1 MFRRVAFAVAAIAAG
16 LVAGSAQ
23 AKPPLE
29 AFGDVPEIRA
39 VELSPD
45 GQRVA
50 YILRE
55 GDIDILV
62 VHDFTTNTGKGLG
75 RVNEI
80 RARNVQFVGN
90 DHVVLI
96 ASKDTR
102 TFGYSGRFEFS
113 AALAFNLKT
122 GKTTQLLRNTE
133 GIHPAQS
140 GLGRLV
146 GVDPAGQYVLM
157 PAYMKAASET
167 SLDLLRVPLESGRGL
182 KVVGA
187 RGSTATI
194 DWVVDRAGQAVA
206 RSDFNERSG
215 VHQIRTRT
223 DGGDWRVVY
232 EEKSPLPAIG
242 LIGMAAD
249 GKSLIVVDA
258 RESEFMSLYSMS
270 MTTGEISP
278 PLMQRTDAE
287 VAGVVTG
294 PNRVVYGVR
303 YSGMFPS
310 YEMFDPAIDAA
321 IKGVQNSLATS
332 AVYLDSWSDD
342 WSKMLFFVE
351 GGQNAERYL
360 VYDRKTNVLT
370 RISSARPK
378 ITEADVG
385 EVVVIE
391 YKARDGLKIP
401 GLLTWPAGVPEAERK
416 NLPLVVMPHGGPEA
430 YDAVGFDWM
439 AQFLANE
446 GYAVLQPNF
455 RGSAGF
461 GELFAKAGYGEWGR
475 KMQDDITDGAA
486 ALARM
491 GWADPA
497 RTCIV
502 GWSYGGYAAL
512 AGGALTPDT
521 YKCVASV
528 AGVSNLRDMLND
540 ARTRFG
546 PRSRSFI
553 YWQFLIGDVDKDRD
567 AIDAVSPARLAERF
581 KAPVLLIHGDADTTV
596 PIKQSNIMDEALR
609 KAKKTV
615 RYVRIDGDDHGLV
628 ENESRRLVLTELAKF
643 LKEHIGQ

>member
-1 MFRRVAFAVAAIAAG
+1 MFRRVAFVVVAVAVG
-16 LVAGSAQ
+16 LVAGPAQ

-29 AFGDVPEIRA
+29 AFGDVPGIRA

-55 GDIDILV
+55 GDMDVLV

-75 RVNEI
+75 RVDEI
-80 RARNVQFVGN
+80 RARHVQFVGN

-96 ASKDTR
+96 ASKDTS
-102 TFGYSGRFEFS
+102 TYGYIGRYEFS

-140 GLGRLV
+140 GLGRIV
-146 GVDPAGQYVLM
+146 GIDPGGQHVLM
-157 PAYMKAASET
+157 PAYMKAASEA

-182 KVVGA
+182 KIAGA
-187 RGSTATI
+187 RGSTSTI
-194 DWVVDRAGQAVA
+194 DWVVDNSGQAIA
-206 RSDFNERSG
+206 RSDFSERNG
-215 VHQIRTRT
+215 VHQIRTRLG
-223 DGGDWRVVY
+223 GGDWRVVY
-232 EEKSPLPAIG
+232 EEKSLLPAIG
-242 LIGMAAD
+242 LVGIAPD

-278 PLMQRTDAE
+278 PLMQREDAE

-294 PNRVVYGVR
+294 PNRVVHGVR
-303 YSGMFPS
+303 YSGMFPT
-310 YEMFDPAIDAA
+310 YGMFDPEIEKAINT
-321 IKGVQNSLATS
+321 VQASLSGS
-332 AVYLDSWSDD
+332 AVFLDSWSDD
-342 WSKMLFFVE
+342 WSKLLFFVE
-351 GGQNAERYL
+351 GGQQAERYI
-360 VYDRKTNVLT
+360 VYDRNTNVLT
-370 RISSARPK
+370 RISAARPAIK
-378 ITEADVG
+378 ETDVG

-455 RGSAGF
+455 RGSSGF
-461 GELFAKAGYGEWGR
+461 GEAFSQAGYREWGR

-486 ALARM
+486 ALSRM
-491 GWADPA
+491 GWVDPA

-521 YKCVASV
+521 YKCVASI
-528 AGVSNLRDMLND
+528 AGVSDLRDMLNEE
-540 ARTRFG
+540 RRRHG
-546 PRSRSFI
+546 PRSRSFT
-553 YWQFLIGDVDKDRD
+553 YWQLLIGDIDKDRE
-567 AIDAVSPARLAERF
+567 AIEAISPSRMAERF

-596 PIKQSNIMDEALR
+596 PIKQSNMMDDALR
-609 KAKKTV
+609 KAKKNV
-615 RYVRIDGDDHGLV
+615 RYVRIEGDDHGLV
-628 ENESRRLVLTELAKF
+628 ENESRRLVLTELARF
-643 LKEHIGQ
+643 LNEHIGQ

>member
-1 MFRRVAFAVAAIAAG
+1 M
-16 LVAGSAQ
+16 
-23 AKPPLE
+23 
-29 AFGDVPEIRA
+29 
-39 VELSPD
+39 
-45 GQRVA
+45 
-50 YILRE
+50 
-55 GDIDILV
+55 
-62 VHDFTTNTGKGLG
+62 
-75 RVNEI
+75 
-80 RARNVQFVGN
+80 
-90 DHVVLI
+90 
-96 ASKDTR
+96 
-102 TFGYSGRFEFS
+102 
-113 AALAFNLKT
+113 
-122 GKTTQLLRNTE
+122 
-133 GIHPAQS
+133 
-140 GLGRLV
+140 
-146 GVDPAGQYVLM
+146 
-157 PAYMKAASET
+157 
-167 SLDLLRVPLESGRGL
+167 
-182 KVVGA
+182 
-187 RGSTATI
+187 
-194 DWVVDRAGQAVA
+194 
-206 RSDFNERSG
+206 
-215 VHQIRTRT
+215 
-223 DGGDWRVVY
+223 VY

-294 PNRVVYGVR
+294 PNRAVYGVR

-310 YEMFDPAIDAA
+310 YEMFDPTIDAA

-391 YKARDGLKIP
+391 YRARDGLKIP

-455 RGSAGF
+455 RGSGGF

-540 ARTRFG
+540 ARARYG